1 MISDVTFKMTGGDEA
16 KGEEERRPKGSSEMS
31 PTLICISINIP
42 PLLPTAHDH
51 QQDIL
56 LRPFLTDTEKSYILL
71 LAPSHQKIRKILCVK
86 MPKIGVKT
94 LKIIAPATQK

>member
-1 MISDVTFKMTGGDEA
+1 MISGVTFKMTGGDEA

-31 PTLICISINIP
+31 PTLIRLSINIP
-42 PLLPTAHDH
+42 PLLLTAANDH

-86 MPKIGVKT
+86 MPKIGV
-94 LKIIAPATQK
+94 

>member
-1 MISDVTFKMTGGDEA
+1 MISDVTFKMTSGDEA

-56 LRPFLTDTEKSYILL
+56 LRPFLTDTEKAY
-71 LAPSHQKIRKILCVK
+71 
-86 MPKIGVKT
+86 
-94 LKIIAPATQK
+94 IAPKDP